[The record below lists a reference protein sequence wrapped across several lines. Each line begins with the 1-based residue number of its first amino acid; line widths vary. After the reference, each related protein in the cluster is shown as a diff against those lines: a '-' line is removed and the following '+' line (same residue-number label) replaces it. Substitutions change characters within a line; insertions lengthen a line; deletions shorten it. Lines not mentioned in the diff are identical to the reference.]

1 MQGFILKKQ
10 YLKSCFTGALAFA
23 GSIAL
28 LCAADR
34 PANHTERAELPP
46 LLAVEPAHDL
56 PVLRLTASA
65 RHAKDLICENSS
77 LEKCSKAEDVFWT
90 VNDSESGPYLFAL
103 TSRGEV
109 LKPAFPQ
116 KKYRG
121 ILLTGRR
128 NIDWEAIAADES
140 GNLIVADVG
149 NNRSNRRNLCFYI
162 VPEPDPRAEQTE
174 PSRKI
179 SFYYPTQD
187 EFPARSRNFDCEA
200 CFAVNGFIYFFT
212 KQWTNTE
219 TVLWRVDPNTE
230 NYQAAVP
237 VARFNSRGLVT
248 DAALSASRD
257 RLAILT
263 YHAVWL
269 FDLPEKDARGK
280 RVESDFFSKPRFRK
294 IAVPVTDW
302 QLEGIAFLDDSTLLI
317 SSESGSLFKLPVSE
331 LK

>member
-1 MQGFILKKQ
+1 MQGFILQKL
-10 YLKSCFTGALAFA
+10 YLKSRLALALVLA
-23 GSIAL
+23 GNAAW

-34 PANHTERAELPP
+34 PANHVVRAELPP
-46 LLAVEPAHDL
+46 LLAVEPAHKL
-56 PVLRLTASA
+56 PPLRLVAAA
-65 RHAKDLICENSS
+65 RHAKNLVPENSS
-77 LEKCSKAEDVFWT
+77 LEKCAKAEDTFWT
-90 VNDSESGPYLFAL
+90 INDSESGPYLFAI
-103 TSRGEV
+103 TSQGRV
-109 LKPAFPQ
+109 LQPTFPQ

-162 VPEPDPRAEQTE
+162 VPEPDPHAEQTAA
-174 PSRKI
+174 SRKV

-187 EFPARSRNFDCEA
+187 EFPSPSRNFDCES
-200 CFAVNGFIYFFT
+200 CFALNGFIYFFT
-212 KQWTNTE
+212 KQWSNTE
-219 TVLWRVDPNTE
+219 TVLWRVDPAVE
-230 NYQAAVP
+230 DYQAAVP
-237 VARFNSRGLVT
+237 VARFNVRGLVT

-269 FDLPEKDARGK
+269 FELPAVNPQGK
-280 RVESDFFSKPRFRK
+280 RDESKFFANPRFRK
-294 IAVPVTDW
+294 IAVPFADW
-302 QLEGIAFLDDSTLLI
+302 QLEGIAFIDDSTLLL
-317 SSESGSLFKLPVSE
+317 SSESGALFRLPIDE